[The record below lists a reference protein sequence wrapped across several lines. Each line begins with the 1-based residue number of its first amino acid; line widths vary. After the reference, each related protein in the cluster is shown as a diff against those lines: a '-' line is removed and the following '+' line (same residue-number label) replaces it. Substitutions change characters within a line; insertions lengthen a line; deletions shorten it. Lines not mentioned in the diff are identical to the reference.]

1 MHGVR
6 AGLSA
11 RAKPDGHQAPS
22 LLAVAI
28 GAARDAA
35 PDPVPPAL
43 VAAAAAMDQEG
54 QALLA
59 HRDKAAHAATAA
71 LQVAGAFHRHHC
83 AFGLHL
89 SQK

>member
-1 MHGVR
+1 MR

-11 RAKPDGHQAPS
+11 SAKQDGHQAPS

-28 GAARDAA
+28 GAARDG
-35 PDPVPPAL
+35 DPALLPPAL
-43 VAAAAAMDQEG
+43 VAAAAAVDQEG

-71 LQVAGAFHRHHC
+71 LQVAGRA
-83 AFGLHL
+83 
-89 SQK
+89 SQAPLRTWGSLAT